1 MEPIMRLNKIVFI
14 SIFSLLFSTTALAEF
29 RVDHR
34 TFSGNGDPKVE
45 ELVKKCQA
53 IEDQRYNTTIEYYRY
68 YDKIVEGKTKYKNVN
83 DSPELEA
90 LDNKAD
96 SFTKQLR
103 ALHCI

>member
-1 MEPIMRLNKIVFI
+1 MKIWSNDFKLYDLKKYR
-14 SIFSLLFSTTALAEF
+14 FT
-29 RVDHR
+29 
-34 TFSGNGDPKVE
+34 G
-45 ELVKKCQA
+45 KKCQA

-90 LDNKAD
+90 LNNKAD